1 MNQNKNAIFKGKV
14 LPYLYLLPTLLVLII
29 FIYYPAIKTFIL
41 AFYRSNFILGTRK
54 FIGIENFKNL
64 FSGAL
69 SPGFIQTCIQTVAF
83 SILVVTIGLGISM
96 FLAIL
101 TSEKIKGAKY
111 YRLLLIWPF
120 ALSPAV
126 AGTVFSFMFNPE
138 VGVINIFLDTI
149 FSIKPGWL
157 TNPYLAFF
165 VAVFAAVWKN
175 LGYNIVFYIAALQ
188 NISKDP
194 LEAAEIDGASRLSKF
209 IHILFPLLSPTSFFL
224 LFTNITYSLFD
235 SFAIIDV
242 ITRGGPM
249 GHPPLMDNVGITTTL
264 MYKIF
269 LDGFG
274 GSSNMG
280 FAAAETFVLM
290 IIVMVITIFQFSILG
305 KRVNYD
311 V

>member
-14 LPYLYLLPTLLVLII
+14 LPYLYLLPTFLVLII

-54 FIGIENFKNL
+54 FIGLENFKNL
-64 FSGAL
+64 FVGPLA
-69 SPGFIQTCIQTVAF
+69 PGFIQTCIQTLFF
-83 SILVVTIGLGISM
+83 SLLVVLIGLTISM
-96 FLAIL
+96 LLAVL
-101 TSEKIKGAKY
+101 TNEKIKGAKI

-126 AGTVFSFMFNPE
+126 AATVFSFLFNPE
-138 VGVINIFLDTI
+138 VGVINVFLNAV
-149 FSIKPGWL
+149 FNIKPGWL

-175 LGYNIVFYIAALQ
+175 LGYNIVFYIAAFQ

-194 LEAAEIDGASRLSKF
+194 LEAAEIDGASRFSKF
-209 IHILFPLLSPTSFFL
+209 IHILYPLLSPTTFFL

-235 SFAIIDV
+235 SFAIVDV
-242 ITRGGPM
+242 LTRGGPM
-249 GHPPLMDNVGITTTL
+249 GPSPVLDNAGVTTTL
-264 MYKIF
+264 MYKVF

-280 FAAAETFVLM
+280 FAAAETFILM
-290 IIVMVITIFQFSILG
+290 IIVAIISAFQFGILG
-305 KRVNYD
+305 RRVNYD

>member
-1 MNQNKNAIFKGKV
+1 MNQNKNAIFKAKV
-14 LPYLYLLPTLLVLII
+14 IPYLYLFPTALVLII

-54 FIGIENFKNL
+54 FIGLENFKNL
-64 FSGAL
+64 FSGVLA
-69 SPGFIQTCIQTVAF
+69 PGFIQTCIQTIVF
-83 SILVVTIGLGISM
+83 SFLVVILGLSISM
-96 FLAIL
+96 FLAVL
-101 TSEKIKGAKY
+101 TNEKIKGAKY

-126 AGTVFSFMFNPE
+126 AGTVFSFIFNPE
-138 VGVINIFLDTI
+138 VGVINIFLSSV
-149 FSIKPGWL
+149 FNVKPGWL

-175 LGYNIVFYIAALQ
+175 LGYNIVFYIAAFQ

-194 LEAAEIDGASRLSKF
+194 LEAAEIDGASRFSKF
-209 IHILFPLLSPTSFFL
+209 IHILFPLLSPTTFFL

-235 SFAIIDV
+235 SFAIVDV
-242 ITRGGPM
+242 LTKGGPM
-249 GHPPLMDNVGITTTL
+249 GPSPYMDNLGLTTTL

-280 FAAAETFVLM
+280 FAASETFVLM
-290 IIVMVITIFQFSILG
+290 IIVMFITMFQFGFLG
-305 KRVNYD
+305 KKVNYD

>member
-1 MNQNKNAIFKGKV
+1 MNQNKNAIFKSKTI
-14 LPYLYLLPTLLVLII
+14 PYLYLLPTSLVLII
-29 FIYYPAIKTFIL
+29 FIYYPTIKTFIL

-54 FIGIENFKNL
+54 YIGIENFKNL
-64 FSGAL
+64 FTGAL
-69 SPGFIQTCIQTVAF
+69 APGFIQTCIQTLVFAF
-83 SILVVTIGLGISM
+83 FVVVLGLGISM
-96 FLAIL
+96 FLAVL
-101 TSEKIKGAKY
+101 TNEKIKGVKY

-138 VGVINIFLDTI
+138 VGVINIFLNAV
-149 FSIKPGWL
+149 FNIKPGWL
-157 TNPYLAFF
+157 TNPYLAFS
-165 VAVFAAVWKN
+165 VAVMAAVWKN
-175 LGYNIVFYIAALQ
+175 LGYNIVFYIAAFQ

-194 LEAAEIDGASRLSKF
+194 LEAAEMDGASKFSKF

-242 ITRGGPM
+242 LTKGGPM
-249 GHPPLMDNVGITTTL
+249 GQPPFMDNVGLTTTL

-280 FAAAETFVLM
+280 FAAAEIFVLM
-290 IIVMVITIFQFSILG
+290 IIVMIIAMFQFGILG
-305 KRVNYD
+305 RRVNYD

>member
-1 MNQNKNAIFKGKV
+1 MNQNKNAIFKGKI
-14 LPYLYLLPTLLVLII
+14 LPYLYLLPTILVLII

-54 FIGIENFKNL
+54 FIGLENFKNL
-64 FSGAL
+64 FLGPLA
-69 SPGFIQTCIQTVAF
+69 PGFIQTCLQTLVF
-83 SILVVTIGLGISM
+83 SLLVVFLGLTISM
-96 FLAIL
+96 LLAVL
-101 TSEKIKGAKY
+101 TNEKIRGAKI

-126 AGTVFSFMFNPE
+126 AATVFSFIFNPE
-138 VGVINIFLDTI
+138 VGIINIFLKTV
-149 FSIKPGWL
+149 FNIKPGWL

-175 LGYNIVFYIAALQ
+175 LGYNIVFYIAAFQ
-188 NISKDP
+188 SISKDP
-194 LEAAEIDGASRLSKF
+194 LEAAEIDGASRFSKF
-209 IHILFPLLSPTSFFL
+209 VHILYPLLSPTTFFL

-235 SFAIIDV
+235 SFAIVDV
-242 ITRGGPM
+242 LTRGGPM
-249 GHPPLMDNVGITTTL
+249 GPSPLLDNSGITTTL
-264 MYKIF
+264 MYKVF

-280 FAAAETFVLM
+280 FAAAETFILM
-290 IIVMVITIFQFSILG
+290 IIVAIMSAFQFGILG
-305 KRVNYD
+305 RRVNYD

>member
-1 MNQNKNAIFKGKV
+1 MNQDKNTVFKAKWV
-14 LPYLYLLPTLLVLII
+14 PYFYLLPTLLVLIL

-64 FSGAL
+64 FTGPL
-69 SPGFIQTCIQTVAF
+69 SPGFIQTCIQTIVF
-83 SILVVTIGLGISM
+83 SALVVGLGLGISM
-96 FLAIL
+96 FLAVL
-101 TSEKIKGAKY
+101 TGEKIRGAKI

-126 AGTVFSFMFNPE
+126 AGVVFSFMFNPE
-138 VGVINIFLDTI
+138 VGVINMFLDSL
-149 FSIKPGWL
+149 FNIKPGWL
-157 TNPYLAFF
+157 TNPYLAFL

-175 LGYNIVFYIAALQ
+175 LGYNIVFYLAALQ
-188 NISKDP
+188 NVSKDP
-194 LEAAEIDGASRLSKF
+194 LEAAEIDGASRLSRF
-209 IHILFPLLSPTSFFL
+209 VHVLFPLLGPTTFFL

-235 SFAIIDV
+235 SFAIVDV
-242 ITRGGPM
+242 LTRGGPM
-249 GHPPLMDNVGITTTL
+249 GPAPYMDNVGLTTTL

-280 FAAAETFVLM
+280 FAAAQTFVLM
-290 IIVMVITIFQFSILG
+290 IIVMIFTILQFGILG
-305 KRVNYD
+305 KKVNYD

>member
-1 MNQNKNAIFKGKV
+1 MNQNKNVIFKAKFI
-14 LPYLYLLPTLLVLII
+14 PYLYLLPTSLVLII

-41 AFYRSNFILGTRK
+41 AFYRSNFFLGTRK
-54 FIGIENFKNL
+54 FIALENFKNL
-64 FSGAL
+64 FIGAL
-69 SPGFIQTCIQTVAF
+69 APGFIQTCIQTLAF
-83 SILVVTIGLGISM
+83 AFFVVILGLSISM
-96 FLAIL
+96 ILAVL
-101 TSEKIKGAKY
+101 TSENIKFSKY

-126 AGTVFSFMFNPE
+126 ASTVFSFMFNPE
-138 VGVINIFLDTI
+138 VGVINMFLTSV
-149 FSIKPGWL
+149 FNVKPGWL

-175 LGYNIVFYIAALQ
+175 LGYNIVFYIAAFQ

-194 LEAAEIDGASRLSKF
+194 LEAAEIDGASRFSKF
-209 IHILFPLLSPTSFFL
+209 IHIIFPLLSPTSFFL

-242 ITRGGPM
+242 LTKGGPM
-249 GHPPLMDNVGITTTL
+249 GRAPLMDNVGMTTTL

-280 FAAAETFVLM
+280 FAAAETFILM
-290 IIVMVITIFQFSILG
+290 IIVMIITMFQFGIIG
-305 KRVNYD
+305 KKVNYD

>member
-1 MNQNKNAIFKGKV
+1 MNQDKNTVFKAKFV
-14 LPYLYLLPTLLVLII
+14 PYIYLLPTLLVLIV

-41 AFYRSNFILGTRK
+41 AFYRSNFILGTRN

-64 FSGAL
+64 FTGPLA
-69 SPGFIQTCIQTVAF
+69 PGFIQTCFQTIIF
-83 SILVVTIGLGISM
+83 SALVVVLGLGISM

-101 TSEKIKGAKY
+101 TGENIKGAKI
-111 YRLLLIWPF
+111 YRILLIWPF

-126 AGTVFSFMFNPE
+126 AGIVFSFMFNPE
-138 VGVINIFLDTI
+138 VGVINMFLNSIFN
-149 FSIKPGWL
+149 IKPGWL
-157 TNPYLAFF
+157 TKPYLAFF
-165 VAVFAAVWKN
+165 VSVFAAVWKN
-175 LGYNIVFYIAALQ
+175 LGYNIVFYLAALQ
-188 NISKDP
+188 NVSKDP
-194 LEAAEIDGASRLSKF
+194 LEAAEIDGASRFSRF
-209 IHILFPLLSPTSFFL
+209 THVLFPLLSPTTFFL

-235 SFAIIDV
+235 SFAIVDV
-242 ITRGGPM
+242 LTRGGPM
-249 GHPPLMDNVGITTTL
+249 GNGVYTNNVGITTTL

-290 IIVMVITIFQFSILG
+290 LIVMVFTMIQFGILG
-305 KRVNYD
+305 KKVNYD